1 MGRDD
6 CTRFRALLR
15 VSLLEA
21 LAYRGQMLVWVLTST
36 MPLIMLALFG
46 AVAAEAPLG
55 RYGQAELVTYFLATF
70 IVRQLTSS
78 WVSWQINAEIQDG
91 TLAARLLPGRCTCST
106 PTRPTA
112 SPRSRCA
119 SPCPSPWRPP
129 CSPPRALQ
137 RPAGGSSPVAPLR
150 RVDRRRLA
158 HLALRWSCAIGA
170 LAFFLES
177 SAKVMDLWLAA
188 FFVFSGY
195 LVPASISSPGLRG
208 ALDYLPFRYQ
218 IGLPVE
224 LLTGAHGRAEALAL
238 VWRQW
243 AFVVGAG
250 ALGWSRCGRRG
261 WRASPPTEARCIRP
275 ATRASSWCSSA
286 PR

>member
-1 MGRDD
+1 M
-6 CTRFRALLR
+6 
-15 VSLLEA
+15 LET

-55 RYGQAELVTYFLATF
+55 RYGQADLVSYFLATF

-78 WVSWQINAEIQDG
+78 WVSWQINTEVQDG
-91 TLAARLLPGRCTCST
+91 TLAMRLL
-106 PTRPTA
+106 RPVHPFQAYAADGLAALPLRAVVSLPIAVVLLATSGA
-112 SPRSRCA
+112 RS
-119 SPCPSPWRPP
+119 
-129 CSPPRALQ
+129 L
-137 RPAGGSSPVAPLR
+137 PADPVAWLLFGASI
-150 RVDRRRLA
+150 VGAWLIS
-158 HLALRWSCAIGA
+158 LFVSCGIGA

-195 LVPASISSPGLRG
+195 LIPVDLFPPRLQA

-224 LLTGAHGRAEALAL
+224 LLTGAHGRAEALSL
-238 VWRQW
+238 LGRQW
-243 AFVVGAG
+243 VFVALSGAG
-250 ALGWSRCGRRG
+250 MAALWRRG
-261 WRASPPTEARCIRP
+261 LARF
-275 ATRASSWCSSA
+275 AAYGG
-286 PR
+286 